1 MATSWSEIIT
11 DYAMTEIDDIRLAE
25 ELLENP
31 ALFFRRMS
39 LYLKNGA
46 AYFDN
51 PPEVQSWL
59 KFTEPQFADYEWTA
73 ETSADE
79 TEVDTQLTGYDIMS
93 AVILT
98 TDAVGTPVSIPYHEA
113 VYDSETGIVTF
124 PAGLEDGTVFSLD
137 FYTDGQFENTLTLVE
152 KRILG
157 KCAALVWNERF
168 DGNWLNMQPK
178 IHDKS
183 FTVGSESNHIRAV
196 SEKMRRLR
204 AELNDEL
211 RRYEQN
217 IAYRDTAKRGYLNK
231 FTR

>member
-11 DYAMTEIDDIRLAE
+11 DFALTEIDDVRLTE
-25 ELLENP
+25 ELSENP

-51 PPEVQSWL
+51 PPEIQNWL
-59 KFTEPQFADYEWTA
+59 KSTEPQFEDYEWVG

-79 TEVDTQLTGYDIMS
+79 TVVDTGIIGYELMS
-93 AVILT
+93 VVTIC
-98 TDAVGTPVSIPYHEA
+98 TDSVGTVVTKPYHDA
-113 VYDSETGIVTF
+113 VYDSETGEVTF
-124 PAGLEDGTVFSLD
+124 PAGIEDGTVFSLD
-137 FYTDGQFENTLTLVE
+137 FYTDGQFENTLTLEE

-157 KCAALVWNERF
+157 KCTALVWNERF

-183 FTVGSESNHIRAV
+183 FTVGSESAHIRAV

-204 AELNDEL
+204 AELNDEI

-217 IAYRDTAKRGYLNK
+217 VAYRNTVKRGYLTK